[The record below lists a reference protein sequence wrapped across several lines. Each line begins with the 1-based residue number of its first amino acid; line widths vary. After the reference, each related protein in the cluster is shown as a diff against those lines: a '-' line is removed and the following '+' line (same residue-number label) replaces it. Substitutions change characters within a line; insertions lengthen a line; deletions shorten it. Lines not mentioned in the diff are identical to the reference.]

1 MAQGRDEGL
10 GAPVDAPFGCW
21 GTQTLIAGLTP
32 DALIAPW
39 GIKGARNGPAFETYI
54 RKVLIPEIAPGT
66 TVILD
71 TLATHRNR
79 EATAA
84 LNSAVE
90 AHS

>member
-1 MAQGRDEGL
+1 MDALFGR
-10 GAPVDAPFGCW
+10 W

-32 DALIAPW
+32 DSLIAPW
-39 GIKGARNGPAFETYI
+39 GIKGARDGPAFETDI
-54 RKVLIPEIAPGT
+54 RKVLIPEIVPT

-84 LNSAVE
+84 LK
-90 AHS
+90 AHGCWFLYLPPWSPDLTPIE